1 MEKKIL
7 GSFPHVQ
14 PNEKIT
20 KDMRNK
26 ATEIVKN
33 AKKMGKIK
41 SHVEAFDKYPVKDEI
56 HQGKENYYF

>member
-1 MEKKIL
+1 MEKSRVN
-7 GSFPHVQ
+7 SFPHVQ
-14 PNEKIT
+14 PSKKIAEGM
-20 KDMRNK
+20 KNR
-26 ATEIVKN
+26 AAELIKN